1 MLLILLRRPENI
13 LYRTKAD
20 DSDIVIADFGMYVQF
35 TIDIGVPQL
44 NANVHSA
51 KHLHTPDEKLFS
63 IAGSFGYVAPEVL
76 NKAGHSK
83 KVDMWSTG

>member
-1 MLLILLRRPENI
+1 MVD
-13 LYRTKAD
+13 A
-20 DSDIVIADFGMYVQF
+20 
-35 TIDIGVPQL
+35 GVPQL